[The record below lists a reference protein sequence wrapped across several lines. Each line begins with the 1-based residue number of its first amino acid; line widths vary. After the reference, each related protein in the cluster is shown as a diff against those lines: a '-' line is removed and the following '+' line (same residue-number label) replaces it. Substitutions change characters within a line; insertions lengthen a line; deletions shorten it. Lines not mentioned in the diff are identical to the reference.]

1 MRNING
7 WMRVAWA
14 LAGAACLGGCGM
26 WGTGPYRPGGAGYSD
41 DTFTYVSESWT
52 PTNVS
57 LVDTRTGQTIWS
69 VEIPV
74 GQQCVVRFYRGT
86 EPDNEVY
93 PDTMRWQLMP
103 AGRESGELRS
113 IAAVPPASARR
124 VDVSLRPAPEMPRR
138 PEPAPIAGAAP
149 APRPTASRR
158 GDEFTPLSPAPDP
171 LRPRPA
177 PTTEPARP
185 APVAPEPAAPPPP
198 GRRKI
203 PVP

>member
-1 MRNING
+1 
-7 WMRVAWA
+7 
-14 LAGAACLGGCGM
+14 M

-57 LVDTRTGQTIWS
+57 LVDTRTGQTLWS

-103 AGRESGELRS
+103 AGKESGELYNV
-113 IAAVPPASARR
+113 AAVPPMSARR
-124 VDVSLRPAPEMPRR
+124 VDVSLRQGPEMPRR
-138 PEPAPIAGAAP
+138 PEPAPIAGASARP
-149 APRPTASRR
+149 ARAASSRHS
-158 GDEFTPLSPAPDP
+158 DTFTPLSPAADP
-171 LRPRPA
+171 VRPRERPVA
-177 PTTEPARP
+177 EPEKPVRTEPEPARP
-185 APVAPEPAAPPPP
+185 APLVP
-198 GRRKI
+198 GRSKI